1 MNDKPAWSGF
11 ARKTPESARAGT
23 ARMKFPASGLYA
35 ITQTA
40 NKSADTIINEVAAAI
55 KGGAVIVQY
64 RDKNP
69 LDAPFLAREL
79 VKICHQHNVPLLIN
93 DDIELAA
100 QAGADGVHL
109 GREDGAVAQARKQ
122 LGNDAIIGVSCY
134 NFVEQAI
141 AAQAQGANYAAFG
154 RFFPSSSKPLA
165 APAQIET
172 LRQAKLALTIPIVAI
187 GGILPD
193 NGAQLLAAGANLLA
207 VIGGIFDNQPERS
220 ARAYQTLFNR

>member
-1 MNDKPAWSGF
+1 VI
-11 ARKTPESARAGT
+11 
-23 ARMKFPASGLYA
+23 KFPTNGLYA

-40 NKSADTIINEVAAAI
+40 NKSGDTIISEVAAAI
-55 KGGAVIVQY
+55 KGGAAVVQY

-69 LDAPFLAREL
+69 VDAPFLAREL
-79 VKICHQHNVPLLIN
+79 VKICHSHNVPLLIN

-100 QAGADGVHL
+100 LVGADGVHL
-109 GREDGAVAQARKQ
+109 GREDGAVIQARKQ
-122 LGNDAIIGVSCY
+122 LGGDAIIGVSCY
-134 NFVEQAI
+134 NFVELAV
-141 AAQAQGANYAAFG
+141 AAQEQGATYAAFG

-193 NGAQLLAAGANLLA
+193 NGGQLLAAGADLLA
-207 VIGGIFDNQPERS
+207 VIGGIFDDQPEQS
-220 ARAYQTLFNR
+220 ARAYQTLFSR

>member
-1 MNDKPAWSGF
+1 MI
-11 ARKTPESARAGT
+11 
-23 ARMKFPASGLYA
+23 KFPATGLYA

-40 NKSADTIINEVAAAI
+40 NKSGDTIINEVAAAV
-55 KGGAVIVQY
+55 KGGAVVVQY

-69 LDAPFLAREL
+69 TDAPFVVREL
-79 VKICHQHNVPLLIN
+79 VKICHRHNVPLLIN

-100 QAGADGVHL
+100 LVGADGVHL
-109 GREDGAVAQARKQ
+109 GREDGAVTQARKQ
-122 LGNDAIIGVSCY
+122 LGDEAIIGVSCY

-141 AAQAQGANYAAFG
+141 AAQAQGATYAAFG

-193 NGAQLLAAGANLLA
+193 NGAPLLAAGADLLA
-207 VIGGIFDNQPERS
+207 VIGGIFDDQPEQS
-220 ARAYQTLFNR
+220 ARAYQALFSR